1 MALFEFDEGH
11 LIPAQFG
18 RSVPGG
24 LTGDILRCV
33 RQQILEIVGRPL
45 FPIDWCDSDGE
56 QEPRLTALDASG
68 QVVSLEVI
76 SELNSA
82 TMIDSLSRLA
92 DTAALGWNELAAAYP
107 GGIDG
112 FRMGWAEFR
121 AAMPPSPAPGPR
133 LILVVGAI
141 ADHVRPALD
150 VLTSSGV
157 EVHEIAVRTMSNGR
171 IFLDVQAVGPRVY
184 GHNPN
189 LLLGNSSGSMRQLGT
204 MPHID
209 EAVAAQAG
217 GDQPHGDFEPVVGR
231 HAQPPAQADEVETG
245 DIAVETDDS
254 DEPEAADEVVDVVG
268 SEPVAETD
276 LSEAE
281 PVFAPD
287 SFVPDAMDEDGAE
300 AGYLPDADASES
312 FLGEETQQVSMS
324 APTPLEEPEFE
335 QGTAETETEAE
346 FGTAAEAEHSGEVE
360 ESDLGAGA
368 GEADLVEDQPQLDTH
383 EPEAAS
389 REEAPVEDAGL
400 ETTSVTVGE
409 PVDGAAM
416 TEEPDELQVPQFEQN
431 SEGLQ
436 VIASVLGSDTPIY
449 WPSEG
454 LTVKAT
460 LTSEGQI
467 RAGHWTTG
475 DPTEAA
481 AIISGASG
489 TDGWQAWR
497 FGDAHGPSLAEALE
511 EINREVQAE
520 YETAGTPQRG
530 RRGR

>member
-45 FPIDWCDSDGE
+45 FPINWCDSDGE

-209 EAVAAQAG
+209 DTVAAQVG
-217 GDQPHGDFEPVVGR
+217 GDQARGESEPVVGR

-245 DIAVETDDS
+245 DIVVETDDS
-254 DEPEAADEVVDVVG
+254 EEPEAADEVVDVVG
-268 SEPVAETD
+268 SEPVAET
-276 LSEAE
+276 
-281 PVFAPD
+281 
-287 SFVPDAMDEDGAE
+287 
-300 AGYLPDADASES
+300 
-312 FLGEETQQVSMS
+312 
-324 APTPLEEPEFE
+324 
-335 QGTAETETEAE
+335 ETEAE
-346 FGTAAEAEHSGEVE
+346 FGTAAEAQHSGEVE

-409 PVDGAAM
+409 PVGGAAM

-520 YETAGTPQRG
+520 YEAAGTPQRG

>member
-33 RQQILEIVGRPL
+33 REQILEIVGRPL
-45 FPIDWCDSDGE
+45 FPINWYDSDGD

-76 SELNSA
+76 AELNSA

-107 GGIDG
+107 GGIEG
-112 FRMGWAEFR
+112 FRLGWAEFR

-189 LLLGNSSGSMRQLGT
+189 LLLGNASGSMRQLGT

-209 EAVAAQAG
+209 DTVAEQTG
-217 GDQPHGDFEPVVGR
+217 GDQARGESEPVVGG
-231 HAQPPAQADEVETG
+231 HAQPPVRADDSEGLTDLAPAPA
-245 DIAVETDDS
+245 DIAGLPGDATGLPCDPDQTEVS
-254 DEPEAADEVVDVVG
+254 DN
-268 SEPVAETD
+268 T
-276 LSEAE
+276 
-281 PVFAPD
+281 
-287 SFVPDAMDEDGAE
+287 
-300 AGYLPDADASES
+300 DASAASAPSAEDVEQA
-312 FLGEETQQVSMS
+312 LLS
-324 APTPLEEPEFE
+324 APTPLQQPIAEATESEAAADLEPLAQQPELEDAEETQATTAAADEDPAAPSCPENEEP
-335 QGTAETETEAE
+335 QI
-346 FGTAAEAEHSGEVE
+346 
-360 ESDLGAGA
+360 
-368 GEADLVEDQPQLDTH
+368 
-383 EPEAAS
+383 
-389 REEAPVEDAGL
+389 
-400 ETTSVTVGE
+400 
-409 PVDGAAM
+409 
-416 TEEPDELQVPQFEQN
+416 PQFGQN

-436 VIASVLGSDTPIY
+436 VIASVLGTDTPIY
-449 WPSEG
+449 WPSKG

-460 LTSEGQI
+460 LTAEGQI

-497 FGDAHGPSLAEALE
+497 FGDAHGPSLAEALA

-520 YETAGTPQRG
+520 YETAGAPQRG

>member
-45 FPIDWCDSDGE
+45 FPINWDDKDGE

-76 SELNSA
+76 AELNSA

-171 IFLDVQAVGPRVY
+171 IFLDVQTVGPRVY

-209 EAVAAQAG
+209 DTVAAQAG
-217 GDQPHGDFEPVVGR
+217 GDQARGESEPVVGR

-268 SEPVAETD
+268 SEPVAET
-276 LSEAE
+276 
-281 PVFAPD
+281 
-287 SFVPDAMDEDGAE
+287 
-300 AGYLPDADASES
+300 
-312 FLGEETQQVSMS
+312 
-324 APTPLEEPEFE
+324 
-335 QGTAETETEAE
+335 ETEAE
-346 FGTAAEAEHSGEVE
+346 FGTAAKAEHSGEVE

-409 PVDGAAM
+409 PVEGAAM

-467 RAGHWTTG
+467 RAGQWTTG

-520 YETAGTPQRG
+520 YEAAGTPQRG

>member
-45 FPIDWCDSDGE
+45 FPINWCDSDGE

-204 MPHID
+204 MPHIYD
-209 EAVAAQAG
+209 TVAAQAG
-217 GDQPHGDFEPVVGR
+217 GDQARSESEPVVGR

-268 SEPVAETD
+268 SEPV
-276 LSEAE
+276 
-281 PVFAPD
+281 
-287 SFVPDAMDEDGAE
+287 
-300 AGYLPDADASES
+300 
-312 FLGEETQQVSMS
+312 
-324 APTPLEEPEFE
+324 
-335 QGTAETETEAE
+335 AETETEAE

-520 YETAGTPQRG
+520 YEAAGTPQRG